1 MMILNNVSID
11 LLSPYSKG
19 NTMNTTIQKG
29 FTLIELMIVIA
40 IIGILAAVALPA
52 YQDYTTKA
60 RITEGLSL
68 AESAKTSIATDGTTV
83 ADITS
88 LKNTWNAQAGGAGA
102 VSKYVDS
109 ILMADVDGDAV
120 TAGEITVTYNSD
132 SVGVANGE
140 DTLVLTPWIK
150 TAAGNDAADST
161 RLGTARAA
169 GTAGTLDWT
178 CQSVTS
184 ETATAQM
191 GQAGT
196 AGLLLA
202 RFAPAQC
209 R

>member
-1 MMILNNVSID
+1 
-11 LLSPYSKG
+11 
-19 NTMNTTIQKG
+19 MNTVQKG

-52 YQDYTTKA
+52 YQDYTTKS
-60 RITEGLSL
+60 RVTEGLNL
-68 AESAKTSIATDGTTV
+68 ANAAKTSISTDGNTV

-109 ILMADVDGDAV
+109 VLMADVDGDAV
-120 TAGEITVTYNSD
+120 TAGEITITYNAD
-132 SVGVANGE
+132 SVGVAAAEN
-140 DTLVLTPWIK
+140 TLVLTPWIK
-150 TAAGNDAADST
+150 TAAGNGAGDATA
-161 RLGTARAA
+161 LGTARAA

-178 CQSVTS
+178 CQSATN
-184 ETATAQM
+184 ETATEQM
-191 GQAGT
+191 GNAGT
-196 AGLLLA
+196 QGTLLA

>member
-1 MMILNNVSID
+1 
-11 LLSPYSKG
+11 
-19 NTMNTTIQKG
+19 MNTAQKG

-60 RITEGLSL
+60 RITEGLNL
-68 AESAKTSIATDGTTV
+68 AEAAKTAIATDGNTV
-83 ADITS
+83 ADLLS
-88 LKNTWNAQAGGAGA
+88 VKNTWNAQAGGKGA

-109 ILMADVDGDAV
+109 VLMANVAGNAA
-120 TAGEITVTYNSD
+120 TAGEITITYNPAST
-132 SVGVANGE
+132 GVAATQK
-140 DTLVLTPWIK
+140 TLVLTPWIK
-150 TAAGNDAADST
+150 TASGNAAGGAT
-161 RLGTARAA
+161 PLGTARGA

-178 CQSVTS
+178 CQSATK

-191 GQAGT
+191 GKAGT
-196 AGLLLA
+196 AGTLLA

>member
-1 MMILNNVSID
+1 
-11 LLSPYSKG
+11 
-19 NTMNTTIQKG
+19 MNANIQKG

-83 ADITS
+83 GDLVS
-88 LKNTWNAQAGGAGA
+88 VGNTWNAQAGDLGA

-109 ILMADVDGDAV
+109 VLMTVVDGT
-120 TAGEITVTYNSD
+120 TATDGEITITYND
-132 SVGVANGE
+132 ATTGIADGE

-150 TAAGNDAADST
+150 TAAGNVAAGAT
-161 RLGTARAA
+161 NLGEARAA
-169 GTAGTLDWT
+169 GTAGTIDWT
-178 CQSVTS
+178 CQSATN
-184 ETATAQM
+184 ETAVAQM
-191 GQAGT
+191 GQAGSG
-196 AGLLLA
+196 GLLLA